1 MHVINFLQTLGRD
14 QALDMT
20 KFKIILA
27 PLFSACLLS
36 ACAGVGLKEKTETH
50 GAKFTGDHAALA
62 RCVTGKL
69 QSDSRWMIRALQYDV
84 RRYPGLEAT
93 EIYAYPAGS
102 LPGTYPRNS
111 PSNPDAVI
119 SYAPPVA
126 KIHSSKPN
134 ADTNSDVSPGY
145 SFALTIKRT
154 DNATVFATLNGKKYE
169 GDIAWEKLKDCSAP

>member
-1 MHVINFLQTLGRD
+1 MHVINFLQAFGRD
-14 QALDMT
+14 RALDVT
-20 KFKIILA
+20 KLKIILA
-27 PLFSACLLS
+27 PLLAACLLS
-36 ACAGVGLKEKTETH
+36 ACAVIGLKEKTGTH

-69 QSDSRWMIRALQYDV
+69 QTDSRWMIRALQYDV
-84 RRYPGLEAT
+84 RRYPDLGAT

-126 KIHSSKPN
+126 KIHSSRPN

-145 SFALTIKRT
+145 SFVLTIKRT

-169 GDIAWEKLKDCSAP
+169 GEIAWEKLKGCSAP